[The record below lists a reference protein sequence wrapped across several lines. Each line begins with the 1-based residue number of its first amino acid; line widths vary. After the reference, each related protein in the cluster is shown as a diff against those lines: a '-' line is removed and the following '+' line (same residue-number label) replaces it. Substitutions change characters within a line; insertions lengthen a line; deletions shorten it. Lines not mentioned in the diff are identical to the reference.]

1 MFYNFNKSDLI
12 DSRSNKFYTEATD
25 CAYLFSLAEMCS
37 SSEKIKLIDDIL
49 LILNRSNPNQAAG
62 NLEKQKSTEAHI
74 RTLPKFDKYEI

>member
-1 MFYNFNKSDLI
+1 
-12 DSRSNKFYTEATD
+12 
-25 CAYLFSLAEMCS
+25 MCS